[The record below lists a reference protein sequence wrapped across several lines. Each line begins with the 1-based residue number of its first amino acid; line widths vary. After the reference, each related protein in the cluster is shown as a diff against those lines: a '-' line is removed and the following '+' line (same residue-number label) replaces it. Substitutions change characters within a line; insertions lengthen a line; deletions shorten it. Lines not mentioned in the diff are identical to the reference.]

1 MQKLPEQM
9 TPHVEFD
16 CVDCRQHIVALS
28 LIEVPADRRCATCRH
43 LVEFVPDEG
52 ERDAMR
58 ARLLKE
64 PKERNRAQA

>member
-1 MQKLPEQM
+1 MSDEQR
-9 TPHVEFD
+9 TPHVELG
-16 CVDCRQHIVALS
+16 CVDCHQHIVALS
-28 LIEVPADRRCATCRH
+28 LIEVPADRRCGMCQW

-64 PKERNRAQA
+64 PTKERNRAQA